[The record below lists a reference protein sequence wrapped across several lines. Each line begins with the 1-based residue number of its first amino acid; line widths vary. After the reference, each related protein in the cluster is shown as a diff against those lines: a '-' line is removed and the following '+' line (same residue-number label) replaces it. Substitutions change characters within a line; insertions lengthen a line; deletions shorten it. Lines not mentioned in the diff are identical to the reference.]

1 MWELDHKEGWVPKNW
16 YFQIVM
22 LEKTHE
28 SPLDSTEIKPVD
40 PNGNKSWL
48 FIGKTEAETEA
59 PIIWPP
65 DMKSWLTEK
74 DPNAGK
80 DWGQEE
86 KGTTED
92 EMAGWHHWLNRH
104 EFEQAL
110 GNSEGQGRLG
120 AAVYAVARNRTWL
133 SNWTTIIILE
143 CGSSIR
149 EIECGLYQLFWEGKV
164 GWANHLWNICYK
176 W

>member
-28 SPLDSTEIKPVD
+28 SPLDSTEIKPVG

-149 EIECGLYQLFWEGKV
+149 EVECGLYQLFWEGKV